1 MDSEEI
7 RSAPKSHHRHIYILF
22 TRLIIR
28 LACCS
33 GRRHDGWTDRSSA
46 ALLLNA
52 ECHKRGANRGSSQL
66 YGLVRGVSTYVRW
79 CFVLSVGLY
88 LLRHYLNGSPYLAL
102 LLCSSWMHHL
112 DPGTFWQLLQ
122 VQIFMGGKES
132 IYKEKCWSH
141 LCTLFIGRGC
151 LRYACP
157 PYRGCVYLCKY
168 IFDNI
173 ELNVMTRI
181 EEELL
186 ALVMPC

>member
-1 MDSEEI
+1 MLQWTAARWMNGQILSSTAI
-7 RSAPKSHHRHIYILF
+7 KCRVPQKGSKSRLQSTLRACQRSKYI
-22 TRLIIR
+22 
-28 LACCS
+28 
-33 GRRHDGWTDRSSA
+33 
-46 ALLLNA
+46 
-52 ECHKRGANRGSSQL
+52 
-66 YGLVRGVSTYVRW
+66 RW

-112 DPGTFWQLLQ
+112 DPGTSWQLLQ

-157 PYRGCVYLCKY
+157 PYHGCVYLCKY